1 MEHCGKL
8 QGAQE
13 SGFPILKV
21 FEILNENGHF
31 NAMKTLKE
39 YVPKDDYE
47 NAFNHLSEGIG
58 AEQLNIPNIPNEK
71 LEKCCRGYVNFLAKF
86 FH

>member
-1 MEHCGKL
+1 
-8 QGAQE
+8 
-13 SGFPILKV
+13 
-21 FEILNENGHF
+21 
-31 NAMKTLKE
+31 MKTLKE